1 MIIFNRYADK
11 VILEVSGNLQDADL
25 RGANLQDADLRGAN
39 LQDADLQGA
48 NLQDADLQGA
58 NLQDTDLQGANL
70 RGAELQGADLQNANL
85 RDANLQGADLRD
97 ANLQSASLQWN
108 SHDLIAEILRQAA
121 DDDVDKLKIAGFIL
135 VSRGKC
141 WRGFSAMVDPLK
153 DWALDTLAALVLD
166 NNGAP

>member
-25 RGANLQDADLRGAN
+25 RGANLQDADL
-39 LQDADLQGA
+39 QGA
-48 NLQDADLQGA
+48 NLQ
-58 NLQDTDLQGANL
+58 N
-70 RGAELQGADLQNANL
+70 ADLQN
-85 RDANLQGADLRD
+85 

-141 WRGFSAMVDPLK
+141 WCGFSAMVDPLK

-166 NNGAP
+166 NNGAPAELVKRVTKLTNM